1 MVFDEKGLENGKT
14 LLLLPGTCCNY
25 ETNFG
30 SVIEE
35 LGEHYHLICVNY
47 DGFDGSDLIFP
58 DVITITEKIEM
69 YIAENHGGSV
79 DGALGSSLGGSFVG
93 QLIQRQVIHM
103 DHGAAIEY
111 SLANIQTVSGTED
124 SRLLQFERMEDM
136 LAYALDQFYLLHKK
150 YYAIHEEIES
160 LRHIDAD
167 VKALYDGITEKAV
180 EGLIEKCPE
189 QMQALPHLKERLYV
203 AIGILDHYAHLQM
216 DEDRCRG
223 LDMEQ
228 MKKLSIEAAVAVIGG

>member
-1 MVFDEKGLENGKT
+1 MAERNTGPEGKTAAEAGGKT
-14 LLLLPGTCCNY
+14 LTKKAL
-25 ETNFG
+25 ETRQR
-30 SVIEE
+30 
-35 LGEHYHLICVNY
+35 LIRTA
-47 DGFDGSDLIFP
+47 IQQ
-58 DVITITEKIEM
+58 
-69 YIAENHGGSV
+69 IAEKGYRNVTADEIAKACGVSTGS
-79 DGALGSSLGGSFVG
+79 AYRYFKNKKEMLL
-93 QLIQRQVIHM
+93 
-103 DHGAAIEY
+103 AAIEY
-111 SLANIQTVSGTED
+111 SFANIRTISGTED

-167 VKALYDGITEKAV
+167 VKALYDRITERAI
-180 EGLIEKCPE
+180 EELIEKCPE
-189 QMQALPHLKERLYV
+189 QLQALPHLKERLYV